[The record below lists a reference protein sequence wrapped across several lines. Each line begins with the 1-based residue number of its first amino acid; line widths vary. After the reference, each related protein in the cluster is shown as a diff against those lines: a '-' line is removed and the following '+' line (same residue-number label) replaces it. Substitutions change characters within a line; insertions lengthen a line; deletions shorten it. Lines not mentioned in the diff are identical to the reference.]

1 MKRYISS
8 VSAFFLALLTVGA
21 IPATAAAQAGA
32 QRFLYAGVP
41 GVGGRQDLGGA
52 GVLVFDIDRDHA
64 FARRISLDAATGGD
78 LEPVRGIAAHAGTG
92 RLYVATTQRMI
103 ALDLLTDEVVW
114 ESDFGARC
122 CDRMALSPDGSF
134 MYVPL
139 LGENWDVVNAAD
151 GSVITTIEKERSAHN
166 TIISD
171 DGRFGYLASQGPV
184 RMISV
189 VDTRT
194 HEIIQNIGPFG
205 ESTRPFTI
213 NGRQSLIFVNVNDL
227 LGFEV
232 GDIETGEVLY
242 RVEVPGFEGGRS
254 PIHGIPSHG
263 IGMTADE
270 TEVWVTDNANY
281 YMHVFDATVM
291 PPVYETSVKL
301 RGEPGWINFG
311 IDGRYAYP
319 ATGDVVDVQSKEI
332 VATLQDEN
340 GQEVHSEKLVEI
352 DFENGRPVRASDQF
366 GKGAVR

>member
-1 MKRYISS
+1 MRRHALRLS
-8 VSAFFLALLTVGA
+8 VIALVVSGLMPVQG
-21 IPATAAAQAGA
+21 AQAQS
-32 QRFLYAGVP
+32 QRLLYAGVP
-41 GVGGRQDLGGA
+41 GVGSIQDLGGA
-52 GVLVFDIDRDHA
+52 GILVFDIDRGHA
-64 FARRISLDAATGGD
+64 FVRRISLDAATGGEI
-78 LEPVRGIAAHAGTG
+78 EPVRGIAAHAGTG
-92 RLYVATTQRMI
+92 RLYVSTTQRMI

-114 ESDFGARC
+114 ASDFGARC

-139 LGENWDVVNAAD
+139 LGENWDVVNAED

-194 HEIIQNIGPFG
+194 HEIVRNIGPFG

-232 GDIETGEVLY
+232 ADIATGDVLY
-242 RVEVPGFEGGRS
+242 RVEVPGFEPGRS

-263 IGMTADE
+263 IAMTADE
-270 TEVWVTDNANY
+270 TEIWVSDNANY
-281 YMHVFDATVM
+281 YAHVFDATVM
-291 PPVYETSVKL
+291 PPVLKTSVEL
-301 RGEPGWINFG
+301 RGEPGWISFG

-319 ATGDVVDVQSKEI
+319 STGDVVDARTKEI

-340 GQEVHSEKLVEI
+340 GSDVYSEKMVEV
-352 DFENGRPVRASDQF
+352 DFENGRPVAASDQF